1 MGMYDRYEN
10 FGDHFA
16 PGDRFVVTGLRY
28 VGEISTRFGKAKKS
42 LVEVVTREEPNKRQ
56 TYSMLGEGF
65 AGQAQRAES
74 SDFPHV
80 AEYIEH
86 PLDGG
91 NRVKLLSRVDVDPR
105 EYMAGNDGPPLAPLN
120 VDTIASAFE
129 ATEEVRAADDPVF

>member
-1 MGMYDRYEN
+1 MGMYDKDEN
-10 FGDHFA
+10 FGEHFI

-42 LVEVVTREEPNKRQ
+42 LVEIVTREEPKKRQ
-56 TYSMLGEGF
+56 MYSMLGEGF

-74 SDFPHV
+74 RDFPHV
-80 AEYIEH
+80 AEYIER

-91 NRVKLLSRVDVDPR
+91 NKVKLLSRVDMDPH
-105 EYMAGNDGPPLAPLN
+105 EYIAGNNGPPLAPPS
-120 VDTIASAFE
+120 VDAIASAFA